1 MVDAVHTNSAL
12 TSNISQHEQ
21 IFPMITSTSKAT
33 ITDSLARKLVL
44 IRHPKQKISNE
55 AIQLTAE
62 LLRVFILEARNRA
75 SVEVSF
81 VRLLVVALLI
91 CCYITRSTSF
101 GTLYSLIEM
110 DSPKLSLLQAE
121 CETEAK
127 LEEDDSSEGVR
138 IKAHHITKIAAEL
151 LLDL

>member
-1 MVDAVHTNSAL
+1 MVDAVRTNSAL

-75 SVEVSF
+75 SVE
-81 VRLLVVALLI
+81 
-91 CCYITRSTSF
+91 
-101 GTLYSLIEM
+101 
-110 DSPKLSLLQAE
+110 AE